1 MSANYIVPVVSVSV
15 SAIVSILVVFLGRRS
30 ETVKLQQSLKTTA
43 YVDFIRGVAGL
54 AILQSHTVQDQELQ
68 REGGRLRMLVADAK
82 ARIAI
87 YGGPAV
93 VGAMARFLRGGAVLD
108 TPGRAKSFAAICQS
122 FRNDSSP
129 KPGSVPDADV
139 HFLLFDFELNDYV
152 GE

>member
-1 MSANYIVPVVSVSV
+1 MNANYVVPIVSVSV
-15 SAIVSILVVFLGRRS
+15 SAIVSVLVVFLGRRS

-54 AILQSHTVQDQELQ
+54 AILQRHTIQDQELQ
-68 REGGRLRMLVADAK
+68 REGWRLKMLVADAK

-87 YGGPAV
+87 YGGSTV
-93 VGAMARFLRGGAVLD
+93 VRSMAKFLRGGAVLD
-108 TPGRAKSFAAICQS
+108 TPERAKSFVGICQS

-129 KPGSVPDADV
+129 KPGKVPDPDV
-139 HFLLFDFELNDYV
+139 HFLLFDFELSDYL

>member
-68 REGGRLRMLVADAK
+68 REGWRLRMLVADA
-82 ARIAI
+82 
-87 YGGPAV
+87 
-93 VGAMARFLRGGAVLD
+93 
-108 TPGRAKSFAAICQS
+108 
-122 FRNDSSP
+122 NSP
-129 KPGSVPDADV
+129 WQK
-139 HFLLFDFELNDYV
+139 Y
-152 GE
+152 